1 MKISARDID
10 HLSVT
15 ASAPDD
21 LVAKLQQIGFTF
33 TPEGVE
39 PRCICFQPAADD
51 IPNYIELIEG
61 EPRIALALNVAEL
74 EGEERSHAW
83 ESEDGY
89 EVEATV
95 IVGEQG
101 DGSLPS
107 FPVKHRNADAF
118 MEPEW
123 IVHSNGALGLL

>member
-1 MKISARDID
+1 MEITARDID

-21 LVAKLQQIGFTF
+21 MAAKLQQIGFTF

-39 PRCICFQPAADD
+39 PRCICFQPADDD

-74 EGEERSHAW
+74 EGEERTHVW

-89 EVEATV
+89 EVDAGV
-95 IVGEQG
+95 IVGEG
-101 DGSLPS
+101 GGPLPW
-107 FPVKHRNADAF
+107 FPV
-118 MEPEW
+118 
-123 IVHSNGALGLL
+123 